1 MEGEKNIENSVSVVW
16 LDVLN
21 TIFKS
26 CCVDV
31 VTASLQVDP
40 WGLEMFFV
48 AALFGCS
55 EMSDALVGF
64 SLHHFKENH
73 LAD

>member
-1 MEGEKNIENSVSVVW
+1 MVYYTHIFFKLQDNIVGW
-16 LDVLN
+16 M
-21 TIFKS
+21 
-26 CCVDV
+26 
-31 VTASLQVDP
+31 LQHRCKLI
-40 WGLEMFFV
+40 LEALRRCFV

-55 EMSDALVGF
+55 KMSDALVGF